1 MWWFL
6 VAVAFVLV
14 LALLEWRSWRRP
26 VGRHLEGYESGQ
38 DHDRHLT
45 GGVDI

>member
-14 LALLEWRSWRRP
+14 LALEWRSWRRP